1 MADRYTEI
9 SYVKRDRVATIR
21 MERPDRLNGWSAT
34 MSTEIVTALRSA
46 RADDDVRVVII
57 TGTGRGFCAGGDA
70 TSIVDRFIDD
80 DSAPRWAVE
89 VALGHVPNVLPTLR
103 TFDKPI
109 IAAVNGVAAGAGFAT
124 TLMSDIRIAGTSA
137 RFVNVYMRR
146 GTVPSMAPYYL
157 PWIVGLSQA
166 CRLIFA
172 DLMIDAAE
180 ALRIGLVSEVVPDE
194 DLAEEAYRLAERIAA
209 NPLPA
214 LRRSKRCLMQAREVS
229 YATSRE
235 LGLMANSGWVSERAG
250 QLSGPGG
257 STG

>member
-1 MADRYTEI
+1 MPDGYTEI
-9 SYVKRDRVATIR
+9 SYVRRDRVATIR
-21 MERPDRLNGWSAT
+21 MERPDRLNGWSPT
-34 MSTEIVTALRSA
+34 MSSEIIHALHTA

-103 TFDKPI
+103 TFDKPV

-124 TLMSDIRIAGTSA
+124 TLMSDIRIAATSA

-180 ALRIGLVSEVVPDE
+180 ARRIGLVSAVVPDE
-194 DLAEEAYRLAERIAA
+194 DLAEEAYRLAVRIAA
-209 NPLPA
+209 NPLSA

-235 LGLMANSGWVSERAG
+235 LGLMANSGSVSERAG
-250 QLSGPGG
+250 QPAS
-257 STG
+257 

>member
-1 MADRYTEI
+1 MPDGYTEI
-9 SYVKRDRVATIR
+9 SYVIRDHVATIR
-21 MERPDRLNGWSAT
+21 MERPERLNGWSPT
-34 MSTEIVTALRSA
+34 MSTEIVHALHEA
-46 RADDDVRVVII
+46 RADDDVRVLII

-70 TSIVDRFIDD
+70 TTIVDRFIDD
-80 DSAPRWAVE
+80 GSAPRWAVE

-109 IAAVNGVAAGAGFAT
+109 IAAVNGVAAGAGFAS

-172 DLMIDAAE
+172 DLMIDATE
-180 ALRIGLVSEVVPDE
+180 AHRIGLVSAVVPDE
-194 DLAEEAYRLAERIAA
+194 NLAEEAFRLAARIAA
-209 NPLPA
+209 NPLSA
-214 LRRSKRCLMQAREVS
+214 LRRSKRCLVQAREVS

-235 LGLMANSGWVSERAG
+235 LGLMANSVPLFEQAG
-250 QLSGPGG
+250 
-257 STG
+257 

>member
-1 MADRYTEI
+1 MPGGYTEI
-9 SYVKRDRVATIR
+9 SYVKLDHVATIR
-21 MERPDRLNGWSAT
+21 MERPERLNGWSAT
-34 MSTEIVTALRSA
+34 MSAEIVQALHGA
-46 RADDDVRVVII
+46 QADDDVRVVII

-70 TSIVDRFIDD
+70 TTIVDRFIED

-103 TFDKPI
+103 TFDKPV
-109 IAAVNGVAAGAGFAT
+109 IAAVNGVAAGAGFAS
-124 TLMSDIRIAGTSA
+124 TLMSDIRIAGASA

-172 DLMIDAAE
+172 DMMIDAAE
-180 ALRIGLVSEVVPDE
+180 ALRIGLVSAVVPDE
-194 DLAEEAYRLAERIAA
+194 DLTPEARRLAARIAA

-235 LGLMANSGWVSERAG
+235 LSLLANSVPVLEHVGR
-250 QLSGPGG
+250 
-257 STG
+257 